1 MRTFILAGMLALL
14 STPAFAQTAPA
25 TATELIAEFD
35 RRLARG
41 EAIVTEIGAL
51 HARDQFVREIIIAGF
66 QREMSA
72 ETRQAYIEGTRRHF
86 DRVDTESTARLQA
99 ILESISWE
107 DLTALSPRAAD
118 QAFSLISHS
127 NDLAFKRRM
136 IAVFEPLAQSR
147 RMRGDQVAQ
156 LVDDVAVTE
165 ERPQVY
171 GTNFEC
177 RDGVYQPKPTE
188 DPERLNERRAALG
201 MNTIEDYAATIRQMY
216 GECPA
221 GYSGN

>member
-1 MRTFILAGMLALL
+1 MRALVLACLFALA
-14 STPAFAQTAPA
+14 STPALAQTAPA
-25 TATELIAEFD
+25 TADELVADFD
-35 RRLARG
+35 QRLARG
-41 EAIVTEIGAL
+41 EALVAEIGAL
-51 HARDQFVREIIIAGF
+51 HARDQFLRELIMAGF
-66 QREMSA
+66 QRQMSG
-72 ETRQAYIEGTRRHF
+72 ETRQAYIGRTRHHF
-86 DRVDTESTARLQA
+86 DAMSAEGTARLSA
-99 ILESISWE
+99 ILETISWE

-136 IAVFEPLAQSR
+136 IAEFEPLARSG
-147 RMRGDQVAQ
+147 RMLGDQVAQ

-165 ERPQVY
+165 GRPQVY

-177 RDGVYQPKPTE
+177 RDGVYRPKPTE
-188 DPERLNERRAALG
+188 APEQLNERRAALG
-201 MNTIEDYAATIRQMY
+201 MNTIEEYTVTIRQMY